1 MIRLYN
7 TFTRKKEEFETLEP
21 NLVKLY
27 VCGVTVYNDAHVG
40 HAMSAL
46 VFDIMRRYLEYRGYT
61 VRHVMNYTDV
71 DDKIIRRAKELGEEP
86 LELSQRYIEDYANDL
101 DNLNVLPA
109 TSNPQVSKTMPLI
122 IEFIQGLI
130 QKEAAYAAPNG
141 DVYFSVTSD
150 DDYGKLSNRKL
161 DDMQAGARI
170 EVGEAKDHPMDFAL
184 WKAAKPG
191 EISWDS
197 PWGKG
202 RPGWHIEC
210 SAMNL
215 AELGEEPLELSQR
228 YIEDYANDLDNL
240 NVLPAT
246 SNPQVSKT
254 MPLIIEFIQGLIQKE
269 AAYAASNGDVYFSVT
284 IDDDYGKLS
293 NRKLDDMQAGAR
305 IAVGEANDHPMDFA
319 LWKAAKPGEI
329 SWDSPW
335 GKGRPGWHIECSAM
349 NLAELGEQIDIHG
362 GGNDLIFPH
371 HENEIAQTE
380 SYTGKQFAR
389 YWVHNGMLQLGGEK
403 MSKSLGNMVTIKD
416 FLKTRD
422 ADVMRMLVLSGNYR
436 APLIFN
442 EETQDAAEKNIERLK
457 TAIRPASASASG
469 FSAEAASVLVPQA
482 DSTKQSFTNAMD
494 DDFNAP
500 LALAALYELVKA
512 INTARDNGA
521 NDEQLKSAQGTLRE
535 LTDVLG
541 LRLQEKQG
549 SSDADAQ
556 VNDLIAERTEARQ
569 QKQWA
574 RSDELRDQLKE
585 MGVTIE
591 DSKDGTKWRW
601 G

>member
-7 TFTRKKEEFETLEP
+7 TLTRKKEDFQTLEP

-61 VRHVMNYTDV
+61 VKHVMNYTDV
-71 DDKIIRRAKELGEEP
+71 DDKIINRAKQLNEDP
-86 LELSQRYIEDYANDL
+86 LKLSQRYIEDYTTDL
-101 DNLNVLPA
+101 KNLNILPA

-122 IEFIQGLI
+122 IEFIEGLI
-130 QKEAAYAAPNG
+130 RKEAAYAAPNG
-141 DVYFSVTSD
+141 DVYFSVISD
-150 DDYGKLSNRKL
+150 DDYGKLSGRKL
-161 DDMQAGARI
+161 DDMQAGSRV
-170 EVGEAKDHPMDFAL
+170 EVEEAK
-184 WKAAKPG
+184 
-191 EISWDS
+191 
-197 PWGKG
+197 
-202 RPGWHIEC
+202 
-210 SAMNL
+210 
-215 AELGEEPLELSQR
+215 
-228 YIEDYANDLDNL
+228 
-240 NVLPAT
+240 
-246 SNPQVSKT
+246 
-254 MPLIIEFIQGLIQKE
+254 
-269 AAYAASNGDVYFSVT
+269 
-284 IDDDYGKLS
+284 
-293 NRKLDDMQAGAR
+293 
-305 IAVGEANDHPMDFA
+305 DHPMDFA

-380 SYTGKQFAR
+380 SYTGKPFAR

-403 MSKSLGNMVTIKD
+403 MSKSLGNIVSIKE

-422 ADVMRMLVLSGNYR
+422 ADVMRMLVLTGYYR

-442 EETQDAAEKNIERLK
+442 EETQNAAEKSLERLK
-457 TAIRPASASASG
+457 SAFRPASAKG
-469 FSAEAASVLVPQA
+469 LSAEAVSALATQA
-482 DSTKQSFTNAMD
+482 ESTKQSFTDAMD
-494 DDFNAP
+494 DDFNTP
-500 LALAALYELVKA
+500 LALAALHELVKA

-521 NDEQLKSAQGTLRE
+521 TNEQLQPAQGTLRE
-535 LTDVLG
+535 LTGVFG

-549 SSDADAQ
+549 SGDADKFI
-556 VNDLIAERTEARQ
+556 DLLVEVRTEARK
-569 QKQWA
+569 QKLWA
-574 RSDELRDQLKE
+574 FSDLIRDKLKE
-585 MGVTIE
+585 LGVTIE
-591 DSKDGTKWRW
+591 DSKEGTTWRW